1 MTKTTTGIS
10 RREFL
15 QAASFGLGA
24 MAMTPNLARVLD
36 INALAQA
43 AKREGVIGTTPKANT
58 VSNKV
63 AVAKRSSTKAKL
75 ATAKQPGS
83 KP

>member
-1 MTKTTTGIS
+1 MK
-10 RREFL
+10 
-15 QAASFGLGA
+15 Q
-24 MAMTPNLARVLD
+24 
-36 INALAQA
+36 
-43 AKREGVIGTTPKANT
+43 REGVIAGAPKANS

-75 ATAKQPGS
+75 APAKQPGP